1 MRILRYSPDQ
11 PRDENGRFG
20 ESGDTAY
27 HVTDAK
33 NLPSILEGGLKTQD
47 SGAPKTNTEFSEN
60 HDATVVYT
68 ITNKNDAKQIIDNK
82 LSFGELSNEDAN
94 NQVLVHFETT
104 GPLKT
109 DPEFDKQ
116 EGKEFGWK
124 GEAAKHEGPVP
135 AKNILGYQKINAS
148 TGKLGKFIS
157 TKQRSLRYS
166 PDQPRDDHGRFG
178 EGDSSKDEPG
188 DYTREQKAVI
198 AAVDAKYPM
207 AGAQVDGRTVRDH
220 VPNFDSIN
228 ATLGLYPGA
237 YDVLEGTREVQ
248 MSEFPDPG
256 AKSAR
261 ISDLAEQIKASGE
274 LNPLIVG
281 HDHGGP
287 YIIEGSHRFDA
298 LRLLGAKSFPAVVA
312 IDLTPE
318 GMGKRSRSVEQ
329 HIDELVERAAK
340 LADTPGGQ
348 PTVVYFMRHGQTD
361 SDKNNLFG
369 GQTLEEMN
377 TEGIADLRA
386 GIADVISKLDF
397 GPVFSDGLPRTHQ
410 AAEMVLPYSKSA
422 SEVTVSALAT
432 AWGCGNLSGQP
443 KTPENVARK
452 RFYVKNP
459 TVVPP
464 STPDS
469 VGESIQHSEH
479 RWLSFLAYV
488 ISLTPPGSASLCTCH
503 SSGIKVI
510 SKTYG
515 PRIKV
520 NPGGLVKMEIG
531 ATGITFE
538 ILRNGLPETIIPDTE
553 DERKRRAA
561 EKRSKGFQDTGTYDE
576 AVEVNRRRIAS
587 EMAQYAE
594 SGSAFDP
601 AGDYLCK
608 TCTQMDL
615 PKSCGVVATN
625 KINPEDTSCRYW
637 VNDIPLVQ
645 LQMKFSPK
653 ETGLTSRPNWKGFG
667 CKRCVYG
674 SEAKV
679 PDSKGRPSWCSWFG
693 IHVLPNACCAKNEG
707 DDDVVLN

>member
-1 MRILRYSPDQ
+1 MRI
-11 PRDENGRFG
+11 
-20 ESGDTAY
+20 
-27 HVTDAK
+27 
-33 NLPSILEGGLKTQD
+33 
-47 SGAPKTNTEFSEN
+47 
-60 HDATVVYT
+60 
-68 ITNKNDAKQIIDNK
+68 
-82 LSFGELSNEDAN
+82 
-94 NQVLVHFETT
+94 
-104 GPLKT
+104 
-109 DPEFDKQ
+109 
-116 EGKEFGWK
+116 
-124 GEAAKHEGPVP
+124 
-135 AKNILGYQKINAS
+135 
-148 TGKLGKFIS
+148 
-157 TKQRSLRYS
+157 LRYS

-178 EGDSSKDEPG
+178 EGGGLDVGRQADYSKETLSNALADVMAQAEAMEDANKDEGKTYEALTHMGSALSSNLNSPAPAHN
-188 DYTREQKAVI
+188 RLAI
-198 AAVDAKYPM
+198 AFNSEGKIVG
-207 AGAQVDGRTVRDH
+207 AGSLSVNRDKTEATITH
-220 VPNFDSIN
+220 VGS
-228 ATLGLYPGA
+228 LQPGA
-237 YDVLEGTREVQ
+237 GRLVVEKLLEQAREYPKVTTVKLTSSQYANAMSFYDKFGFKDTGSV
-248 MSEFPDPG
+248 PG
-256 AKSAR
+256 A
-261 ISDLAEQIKASGE
+261 LGE
-274 LNPLIVG
+274 KDMELKLRSQVRSIEDYITELI
-281 HDHGGP
+281 
-287 YIIEGSHRFDA
+287 
-298 LRLLGAKSFPAVVA
+298 
-312 IDLTPE
+312 
-318 GMGKRSRSVEQ
+318 
-329 HIDELVERAAK
+329 ERASK

-348 PTVVYFMRHGQTD
+348 PTVIYFMRHGQTD

-377 TEGIADLRA
+377 AEGVADLRA

-432 AWGCGNLSGQP
+432 AWGCGDLSGQP

-464 STPDS
+464 STPES

-520 NPGGLVKMEIG
+520 NPGGLVKMEVG
-531 ATGITFE
+531 VTGITFE

-576 AVEVNRRRIAS
+576 AVEINRRRIAS

-653 ETGLTSRPNWKGFG
+653 ETDLTSRPNWKGFG

-693 IHVLPNACCAKNEG
+693 IHVLPNACCAENEG
-707 DDDVVLN
+707 DDDVVIK